1 MIFSLEI
8 MIAIPTKSIRRGTKF
23 GLAGIL
29 CGTLAMVLFYFT
41 PLPLSSAT
49 GLMFRSALP
58 LSALAT
64 ILGVAAICSHQRN
77 LVLGIAGILTALPV
91 LVVVLLVLWQ
101 R

>member
-1 MIFSLEI
+1 MMKDETKIAPIFGS
-8 MIAIPTKSIRRGTKF
+8 RRGTKF
-23 GLAGIL
+23 GLAGII

-58 LSALAT
+58 LSALAA
-64 ILGVAAICSHQRN
+64 ILGVAAICSSQRH